1 MITEKLYETDGKLT
15 VFNAAV
21 VKAAEIGGKY
31 AAILDRTAFAP
42 EGGGQPA
49 DTGNIDGIPVTDV
62 QVSGDEILHFTE
74 APLKEGT
81 KVTCAIDAAR
91 RLRHMQN
98 HTGEH
103 ILCGII
109 HKRFGFDNVGFHLGK
124 TDVTLDINGVLTDTQ
139 LIEIEKAANAA
150 VYENRAVTVMFPDAA
165 EAALIPF
172 RSKKEITSSLRLIC
186 IDGVDVCACCAPHVA
201 RTGEIGI
208 IKIISA
214 EHYKGGMR
222 IHIKCGGDALEDYS
236 RRLKSSEHIGELLKS
251 PSLDCATAVDKL
263 HEKLQEAKYEH
274 AKLKAE
280 YIKLFVTSLNG
291 NCSTPAFFNDFD
303 TADLIKAAEEIW
315 AKHGSGA
322 AFSKSGDGFLF
333 ACKPAAENFDAVC
346 GALRKELKC
355 RCGGKDMI
363 TGFCPTGQA
372 EITAFFKDI
381 NK

>member
-15 VFNAAV
+15 VFNATV
-21 VKAAEIGGKY
+21 VKTAEIGGKY

-42 EGGGQPA
+42 EGGGQSS
-49 DTGNIDGIPVTDV
+49 DIGNISGIPVTDV

-74 APLKEGT
+74 APLKEGA

-165 EAALIPF
+165 EAVLIPF

-186 IDGVDVCACCAPHVA
+186 IDGVDVCACCAPHIA
-201 RTGEIGI
+201 WTGEIGI

-236 RRLKSSEHIGELLKS
+236 RRLKSIEHIGELLKS
-251 PSLDCATAVDKL
+251 PSLDCAAAVDKL